1 MRKVAVYVKDEFAG
15 ELIEEDRQRY
25 LFRYDLVYFTNP
37 DKPPVSLTLPKTQLE
52 YHSTHLFPYFF
63 NMLSEGDNRAL
74 QSRAFQIDEN
84 DHFGIMMETAT
95 HDVIGAVKVK
105 AMK

>member
-1 MRKVAVYVKDEFAG
+1 MRKVAVYIKDEYAG
-15 ELIEEDRQRY
+15 ELMEENRRHY
-25 LFRYDLVYFTNP
+25 VFRYDPVYFANP
-37 DKPPVSLTLPKTQLE
+37 NKPPVSLTLPKTQAE
-52 YHSTHLFPYFF
+52 YHSTYLFPYFF
-63 NMLSEGDNRAL
+63 NVLSEGENRVL

-105 AMK
+105 VIE